1 MLDPVVV
8 NPERD
13 SSVLG
18 VLLPTRQDA
27 PRFRGR
33 TADLAWLEEW
43 RDERD
48 AHPVV
53 MVTGPAGVGKTRLV
67 TQFASAS
74 PAPWVAGWLRSGR
87 GASVVAAVR
96 ACGEPALILV
106 DDAGSRPDLGA
117 LLDDL
122 AGGPSGSPVRVILIT
137 RTAES
142 LSQAVRRLQESHRW
156 ILAPDKVPVR
166 RVGPFGSKDDYA
178 RWFGEAVK
186 AYAAARHTPPPDLPA
201 ATSRGIAGTVDEPI
215 LALHAQ
221 ALLAVLDSER
231 RRPRRLAAQG
241 MPFDQV
247 AAALFA
253 HEQRRWQEI
262 AEQPGWGLAALTAVV
277 QDRAIAALMLAGAA
291 NEAGA
296 VTALRW
302 VPDLGD
308 ASAERLA
315 NIARWALSL
324 YPSDPPGPIR
334 IQPDMLAEWFLITQL
349 TGTSSLADHLGTLP
363 HTQVMSLLTLLAHAS
378 DHMSEAVPL
387 YTKIIRVNTAG
398 LMAVGVATALTAGRA
413 RPFLDAALASL
424 IADASWSLDAL
435 AELDRQLPPQL
446 LPRTRAAVVTA
457 IVEHARE
464 AGTSADLANALYRRG
479 DSLRGLGAIRRPWP
493 T

>member
-1 MLDPVVV
+1 
-8 NPERD
+8 
-13 SSVLG
+13 
-18 VLLPTRQDA
+18 
-27 PRFRGR
+27 
-33 TADLAWLEEW
+33 
-43 RDERD
+43 
-48 AHPVV
+48 
-53 MVTGPAGVGKTRLV
+53 
-67 TQFASAS
+67 
-74 PAPWVAGWLRSGR
+74 
-87 GASVVAAVR
+87 VR
-96 ACGEPALILV
+96 P
-106 DDAGSRPDLGA
+106 
-117 LLDDL
+117 
-122 AGGPSGSPVRVILIT
+122 
-137 RTAES
+137 
-142 LSQAVRRLQESHRW
+142 
-156 ILAPDKVPVR
+156 
-166 RVGPFGSKDDYA
+166 VGPFGSKDDYA

-262 AEQPGWGLAALTAVV
+262 AEQPEWGLAALTAVV

-291 NEAGA
+291 NEAEA

-334 IQPDMLAEWFLITQL
+334 IQPDMLAEWFFITQL
-349 TGTSSLADHLGTLP
+349 TGTSKLADHLGTLP
-363 HTQVMSLLTLLAHAS
+363 PTQVMSLLTLLAHAS

-398 LMAVGVATALTAGRA
+398 LMAAGVATALTAGRA
-413 RPFLDAALASL
+413 QPFLDAALASL
-424 IADASWSLDAL
+424 ITDTRWSLDAIT
-435 AELDRQLPPQL
+435 ELDRQLPPQL
-446 LPRTRAAVVTA
+446 LPRSRAAVLTA
-457 IVEHARE
+457 IVDHARE

-479 DSLRGLGAIRRPWP
+479 ESRADLGRHREALADKEEALTLWRELAAADPAHQPNLALTLQTCGLSLRDLGRHQEALANKEEALTLWRELAAANPAHQPNLANTLQTCGLSLRDLGRHQEALANKEEALTLYRELAAANPAHQPNLANTLQTCGLSLTDLARHQEALANLDE
-493 T
+493 